1 MTLRIA
7 VWLTAILLSVG
18 SPVLADV
25 VTPEE
30 PDRDTEVIDLGGPYV
45 AGRLEISP
53 IMSMSMS
60 GRSIVYRAGVS
71 VGYTMTRTMQLGGM
85 FVMGNRI
92 WDRTS
97 RREVTVIPP
106 GNDLSGNYLSVD
118 DGFGASLTGYLRYNI
133 PFAVQ
138 KKVYPFLEVFG
149 GHDFWAWGDI
159 SELGGG
165 AGVRKMLSKKTAL
178 TTFYG
183 YSVMFAD
190 GQRVGRHVVTAGVS
204 VFFR

>member
-1 MTLRIA
+1 MA
-7 VWLTAILLSVG
+7 VGA
-18 SPVLADV
+18 PAFADLV
-25 VTPEE
+25 PPEE
-30 PDRDTEVIDLGGPYV
+30 PDRDTEVIDLGGPYR

-60 GRSIVYRAGVS
+60 GRSVVYRAGVS
-71 VGYTMTRTMQLGGM
+71 IGYTMTRTMQLGGM

-97 RREVTVIPP
+97 RREVTVVPP
-106 GNDLSGNYLSVD
+106 GNNLSGNYLSVD

-133 PFAVQ
+133 PFAVE

-149 GHDFWAWGDI
+149 GRDFWAWGDI

-165 AGVRKMLSKKTAL
+165 AGIRKMLSRKTAL
-178 TTFYG
+178 TTLYG
-183 YSVMFAD
+183 YAVMFAD
-190 GQRVGRHVVTAGVS
+190 GQHVGRHVVNAGVS